1 MPLDSRAVGVRV
13 RLSKLLFGA
22 ILVAIFALHAEEV
35 IVSGRVVDET
45 RKPVA
50 RIRIAVSSSATPV
63 SVEPRSEAISD
74 TSGQFVLRLAPG
86 SYQLSAEGDGF
97 FALRGQALDVFR

>member
-1 MPLDSRAVGVRV
+1 MPLDNRAVGVRV
-13 RLSKLLFGA
+13 RLSRLLFGA

-35 IVSGRVVDET
+35 VVSGRVVDDT

-50 RIRIAVSSSATPV
+50 GIRIAVSLSAAPDA
-63 SVEPRSEAISD
+63 VESRSEAISD

-86 SYQLSAEGDGF
+86 SYQLSADGDGF
-97 FALRGQALDVFR
+97 FAVRGQAL